1 MINKRLKENFKNL
14 SKNKTTKIRFCLATI
29 ALVCLSLILLVIST
43 FTQIKIDF
51 NIPDSNLDEYVK
63 LQYIPQ
69 VPIVIFIAALLGRT
83 WGLTTILLYIILGLS
98 PYFPIFALGGGL
110 EYIFQYS
117 FGYIFAYIFAVIF
130 ATNPL
135 KKEYSIKKLL
145 LAMIYGVVT
154 IHIIGLVYMTIL
166 ALIRHEQAEF
176 IQNWI
181 YYQSL
186 SKILYDIIFS
196 TLAVF
201 IAKGCRKII
210 WLIMG

>member
-1 MINKRLKENFKNL
+1 MINKRLKENLKNL
-14 SKNKTTKIRFCLATI
+14 SKNKNPKIRFCLATF
-29 ALVCLSLILLVIST
+29 ALVCLSLVLLVIST

-51 NIPDSNLDEYVK
+51 NFPASNIEEYVK

-69 VPIVIFIAALLGRT
+69 VPVVIFIATLLGRT
-83 WGLTTILLYIILGLS
+83 WGLTTVLLYIILGLS

-110 EYIFQYS
+110 DYIFQYS

>member
-1 MINKRLKENFKNL
+1 MLNKRLKENLKNL
-14 SKNKTTKIRFCLATI
+14 SSNKTPKIRFCFATL
-29 ALVCLSLILLVIST
+29 ALVCLCLILLVIST
-43 FTQIKIDF
+43 FTQIKINF
-51 NIPDSNLDEYVK
+51 NITDSNMGEYVK

-83 WGLTTILLYIILGLS
+83 WGLTTIISYIILGLS

-130 ATNPL
+130 STSTL
-135 KKEYSIKKLL
+135 KKEYSIKNLL

-154 IHIIGLVYMTIL
+154 IHVIGIIYMSAL
-166 ALIRHEQAEF
+166 ALIRHESLEF

-201 IAKGCRKII
+201 LAKGCRKII